1 MHYHWDLAMVLA
13 DTDRWW
19 HGIGITLLY
28 SIATIAG
35 GIVIGVFCGLALLGQ
50 KRWLTLPLEGY
61 VEIFRC
67 TPLLIQ
73 IVWFYYALPILL
85 KFSLPAWL
93 AAGLGLTLYMG
104 AFCTEIFR
112 AGVMS
117 IGRGQWQAG
126 RALGMTYAQLMRR
139 IVLPQAVRRMI
150 PPLVNQSITQ
160 LKNTALLYVV
170 AVPDL
175 IYTSS
180 IITAETYRP
189 LEVYTSA
196 AVIYFIMLYP
206 LTLFAKR
213 LETRVDRKPRPTP
226 PDDRGH
232 RPGEELRPGAGCARR
247 FPRRCQGRGG
257 GADRTERM
265 RQINLTALR
274 PS

>member
-1 MHYHWDLAMVLA
+1 MHYDWDLAMVRA
-13 DTDRWW
+13 DTDRCW

-28 SIATIAG
+28 SVATVAG
-35 GIVIGVFCGLALLGQ
+35 GILIGVFCGLALLGQ
-50 KRWLTLPLEGY
+50 KRWITLPLEGY

-85 KFSLPAWL
+85 NFSLPAWA

-126 RALGMTYAQLMRR
+126 RALGMTYTQLMRR
-139 IVLPQAVRRMI
+139 IVLPQAVGRMI

-175 IYTSS
+175 MYTSS

-189 LEVYTSA
+189 LEVYTTA
-196 AVIYFIMLYP
+196 AAIYFIMLYP

-213 LETRVDRKPRPTP
+213 LETRVDR
-226 PDDRGH
+226 
-232 RPGEELRPGAGCARR
+232 
-247 FPRRCQGRGG
+247 
-257 GADRTERM
+257 
-265 RQINLTALR
+265 
-274 PS
+274 

>member
-28 SIATIAG
+28 SVATVAG
-35 GIVIGVFCGLALLGQ
+35 GILIGVFCGLALLGQ
-50 KRWLTLPLEGY
+50 KRWITLPLEGY

-85 KFSLPAWL
+85 NFSLPAWA

-139 IVLPQAVRRMI
+139 IVLPQAVRRMVL
-150 PPLVNQSITQ
+150 PLVNQSITQ

-175 IYTSS
+175 MYTSS

-189 LEVYTSA
+189 LEVYTTA
-196 AVIYFIMLYP
+196 AAIYFIMLYP

-213 LETRVDRKPRPTP
+213 LETRVDR
-226 PDDRGH
+226 
-232 RPGEELRPGAGCARR
+232 
-247 FPRRCQGRGG
+247 
-257 GADRTERM
+257 
-265 RQINLTALR
+265 
-274 PS
+274 

>member
-28 SIATIAG
+28 SVATVAG
-35 GIVIGVFCGLALLGQ
+35 GIVIGIFCGLALLGQ

-85 KFSLPAWL
+85 NFSLPAWL

-175 IYTSS
+175 MYTSS

-213 LETRVDRKPRPTP
+213 LETRVDR
-226 PDDRGH
+226 
-232 RPGEELRPGAGCARR
+232 
-247 FPRRCQGRGG
+247 
-257 GADRTERM
+257 
-265 RQINLTALR
+265 
-274 PS
+274 

>member
-28 SIATIAG
+28 SVATVAG

-50 KRWLTLPLEGY
+50 KRWITLPLEGY

-85 KFSLPAWL
+85 NFSLPAWA

-139 IVLPQAVRRMI
+139 IVLPQAVRRMVL
-150 PPLVNQSITQ
+150 PLVNQSITQ

-175 IYTSS
+175 MYTSS

-189 LEVYTSA
+189 LEVYTTA
-196 AVIYFIMLYP
+196 AAIYFIMLYP

-213 LETRVDRKPRPTP
+213 LETRVDR
-226 PDDRGH
+226 
-232 RPGEELRPGAGCARR
+232 
-247 FPRRCQGRGG
+247 
-257 GADRTERM
+257 
-265 RQINLTALR
+265 
-274 PS
+274 